1 MCHFN
6 FGGKLMLLLT
16 LALMQ
21 TSQATVGP
29 LDGFRANYAAIK
41 ADVDFE
47 FKSGT
52 IHPEAVSGGKLWS
65 SPELGFRES
74 EGRTVIGN
82 WGCDGTAEYYLCGS
96 PDAIIAADLKIKRK
110 ATDFVNHIPKYEMIY
125 NGNTVA
131 YHNLRTSTLEVQA
144 TDRPGLLGPGNGPFI
159 WWGMHPFPQM
169 LEAYLPVKTTTRRTS
184 TRGGHF
190 VEVETHASQNA
201 SGWQRIEVSYDPSVG
216 YLPRYMRMIVHYD
229 EGNMAYVKEFYLIS
243 TAMSSGGGFI
253 PTDWYQTFFEVDR
266 FEQRYPSHDEETI
279 IDPIGNFG
287 RGHCAVTQINKT
299 VRPIQLRDV
308 AKIRRLSAIGGRVE
322 LATAPHALGLS
333 DVTSRLGR
341 KMLTPRETVLPHLD
355 ESELNELG
363 DNGGSYRGYL
373 YALGGGVMLLLVGW
387 FLRCGRR
394 RAMAVA
400 IPLGLLTWSGCGPA
414 GNPSPHLAAAFTQ
427 TRVVYDA
434 NGGGLKMTLVV
445 KNDGNQAIKLLNAG
459 GGCTCR
465 QVDQSRFPITLRPGT
480 TLSIPVNLNDRRS
493 PGPEEIIFTFETDR
507 GLINTPTKLYA
518 LAAHQLNPE
527 TPTNNGVREQ
537 GDWGFDL
544 VHRHVF
550 AADAGA
556 ATTVMNFP
564 AEFAAKKVGSHS
576 GRVGGANEFAFVDTA
591 YRVELVNKALG
602 MHKSGIQ
609 LRSTDGRTLVDAPVL
624 WRRLTFLNHTPE
636 LVMLS
641 ERPVRV
647 FLRCDD
653 EAVELTRVLSE
664 TPGVKAVLASPREVS
679 ISLSDA
685 APPVIDGHVTVATN
699 AAGQPPLDIRVIRY
713 SPAGPLTQK

>member
-1 MCHFN
+1 MVLHYN
-6 FGGKLMLLLT
+6 EN
-16 LALMQ
+16 
-21 TSQATVGP
+21 
-29 LDGFRANYAAIK
+29 DK
-41 ADVDFE
+41 AY
-47 FKSGT
+47 
-52 IHPEAVSGGKLWS
+52 I
-65 SPELGFRES
+65 
-74 EGRTVIGN
+74 
-82 WGCDGTAEYYLCGS
+82 
-96 PDAIIAADLKIKRK
+96 
-110 ATDFVNHIPKYEMIY
+110 
-125 NGNTVA
+125 
-131 YHNLRTSTLEVQA
+131 
-144 TDRPGLLGPGNGPFI
+144 
-159 WWGMHPFPQM
+159 
-169 LEAYLPVKTTTRRTS
+169 
-184 TRGGHF
+184 
-190 VEVETHASQNA
+190 
-201 SGWQRIEVSYDPSVG
+201 
-216 YLPRYMRMIVHYD
+216 
-229 EGNMAYVKEFYLIS
+229 KEFYLVS
-243 TAMSSGGGFI
+243 AAMIGDGFV
-253 PTDWYQTFFEVDR
+253 PSEWYETFFELER
-266 FEQRYPSHDEETI
+266 FNKRYPAYDEETVVE
-279 IDPIGNFG
+279 PVEQFGIGHFKI
-287 RGHCAVTQINKT
+287 TQVNKT
-299 VRPIQLRDV
+299 VRPVQLRDI
-308 AKIRRLSAIGGRVE
+308 AKIRSLTGIGGRVE
-322 LATAPHALGLS
+322 LAATPRTLGLA

-341 KMLTPRETVLPHLD
+341 KMLTPSVTVLPHLD
-355 ESELNELG
+355 EAELNELG
-363 DNGGSYRGYL
+363 DNSRSYRGYF
-373 YALGGGVMLLLVGW
+373 YALGGVMMLLLVGW
-387 FLRCGRR
+387 LFRRGRR

-445 KNDGNQAIKLLNAG
+445 KNDGNQPIKIINAN

-465 QVDQSRFPITLRPGT
+465 QVDQSRFPSNLRPGSS
-480 TLSIPVNLNDRRS
+480 LSIPVNLNDRRS
-493 PGPEEIIFTFETDR
+493 PGPENVVFTFETDR

-527 TPTNNGVREQ
+527 TPTNNGVREH

-550 AADAGA
+550 AADASA
-556 ATTVMNFP
+556 ATTVLNFP

-576 GRVGGANEFAFVDTA
+576 GRVGGANEFAFVDTT

-653 EAVELTRVLSE
+653 EAIELTRVLSE

-679 ISLSDA
+679 ISLGDG